1 MALTDNIKKL
11 IESGIEA
18 ITLSKGTASS
28 NLSTSDVLKNQLY
41 ENADKIQSL
50 INSVLEKGGVITAEE
65 VSALDEQI
73 RISKLKV
80 LEAESKVS
88 GKRYAT
94 YVVIGLVVIGAI
106 WYFTYKKK

>member
-1 MALTDNIKKL
+1 MELTENIKKL
-11 IESGIEA
+11 IESGVEA
-18 ITLSKGTASS
+18 ITLSKSTASS
-28 NLSTSDVLKNQLY
+28 NLSTSEVLKNQLY

-50 INSVLEKGGVITAEE
+50 INSVLQKGGVITPQE
-65 VSALDEQI
+65 VNELDEQI
-73 RISKLKV
+73 RIAKLKV
-80 LEAESKVS
+80 LEAEAKVS

>member
-18 ITLSKGTASS
+18 ITLSKNTADS
-28 NLSTSDVLKNQLY
+28 NKSTSDVLKNQLY
-41 ENADKIQSL
+41 ENAEKVQSL
-50 INSVLEKGGVITAEE
+50 INSVLEKGGVITPEE
-65 VSALDEQI
+65 VDALDEQI

-80 LEAESKVS
+80 LEAESKIS
-88 GKRYAT
+88 SKRYAT
-94 YVVIGLVVIGAI
+94 YVVLGLVVIGTI